1 MKQKKLTI
9 ISVTMGAMAMLLVL
23 FYMYSVQSEADSARN
38 EVLARYGGEQV
49 EVYVATR
56 DILVGERVDSSSIE
70 RKKWVAD
77 LLPEKPILITES
89 LVGKTATSSIY
100 KGEVFTHGRFEEKKD
115 MLDIPSGTQAVSVP
129 VKTVEVV
136 GGAIQPGMEVDV
148 YLTGNTTTSNIGRN
162 VKVLALSVGNSNN
175 SKAQENGWITLAL
188 DSSRVQEIIAGAAK
202 GSLYFV
208 IPNNDKHEEK
218 DKQ

>member
-9 ISVTMGAMAMLLVL
+9 ISVAMGVLAMVLVL
-23 FYMYSVQSEADSARN
+23 LYMYGVQSEADTARN

-56 DILVGERVDSSSIE
+56 NIMAGERVESTSME

-77 LLPEKPILITES
+77 LLPENPFLITES
-89 LVGKTATSSIY
+89 AVGKIATSSIY

-136 GGAIQPGMEVDV
+136 GGAIQPGMDVDV
-148 YLTGNTTTSNIGRN
+148 YLTGNTTTSNIARS
-162 VKVLALSVGNSNN
+162 VKVLSLSIGSTNG
-175 SKAQENGWITLAL
+175 SKSQENGWITLAL
-188 DSSRVQEIIAGAAK
+188 EPNRVQEIIAGASK
-202 GSLYFV
+202 GNLYFV
-208 IPNNDKHEEK
+208 LPNTDKHEEGK
-218 DKQ
+218 